1 MGTVQEVLVDGD
13 SKNGEGMMCGYTKN
27 LKLCHFKAS
36 DPSLVGKLVNVKITE
51 AKSWFVIGEL
61 CE

>member
-1 MGTVQEVLVDGD
+1 
-13 SKNGEGMMCGYTKN
+13 MMCGYTKN
-27 LKLCHFKAS
+27 LKLCHFKS
-36 DPSLVGKLVNVKITE
+36 DDKSLVGKLVNVKITE